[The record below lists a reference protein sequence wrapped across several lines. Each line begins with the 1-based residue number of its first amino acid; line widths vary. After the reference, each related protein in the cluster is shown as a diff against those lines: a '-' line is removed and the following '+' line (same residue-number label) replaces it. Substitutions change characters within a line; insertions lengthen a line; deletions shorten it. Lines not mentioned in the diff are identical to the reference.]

1 MSEQQPPT
9 GDPSYGGRTP
19 SGAMPDYGRSD
30 VPPPGD
36 TVTLGGG
43 AWNDPKG
50 DGRGRT
56 WWYVGGAA
64 VAVTALIAG
73 GTVFAATQ
81 LRAGHDAGSAA
92 ALPSDTLLYAGID
105 LDPNA
110 GQKIEAIKALRHFP
124 AFARGVK
131 IDPDADLRKLL
142 VEDELTSDGCSLDWG
157 SDVAPWLGNDIGA
170 ALVPGADA
178 GTPQP
183 VAVLAVKDEAAAK
196 RDLPKLLDCA
206 KLPHGLSIADG
217 WAVIAPSDR
226 AAKDVATAAKSDSLA
241 EDEYFKTWVD
251 RTGDPGVATYYASK
265 DAGTTLSELAG
276 RAVGTFESF
285 ESSGSGSVSAPPDA
299 DWSMTPPGNDGV
311 DGGSSS
317 DGVQFSYADVAPA
330 ASGDGI
336 CPRPAGPSAGSPG
349 NRLPDAFE
357 LEELKLE
364 ELKKELGRFQGGA
377 ATLRFASSGFEIESA
392 SGRSG
397 ATPSAGTAGLATLP
411 DDTALA
417 FGSTGGAYGSSWV
430 DNFTTSFA
438 LGFAQACG
446 STPAK
451 VLRDLTRITGL
462 TLPDDLRT
470 LAGQGLTFAA
480 SGSIDPEVLANS
492 TTPSDLAVGL
502 KLQGD
507 PEQIAGVLRKFSL
520 PGAQQVLGTTTG
532 DGVVA
537 VGPDPDYR
545 AELVKDGG
553 LGTSGTFTDVV
564 PHADKATS
572 AFYVSFD
579 SMRKLLASNA
589 LGVPADVRDNLD
601 HLRAF
606 GASSWVDGGVTH
618 GLVRLSTR

>member
-9 GDPSYGGRTP
+9 GDSSYGDRAP
-19 SGAMPDYGRSD
+19 SGAMPDYGRND
-30 VPPPGD
+30 VPLPPAD

-56 WWYVGGAA
+56 WWYAGGAA
-64 VAVTALIAG
+64 VAAIALIAG

-92 ALPSDTLLYAGID
+92 ALPSGTLLYAGID
-105 LDPNA
+105 LNPNA

-131 IDPDADLRKLL
+131 VDPDADLRKLF

-170 ALVPGADA
+170 ALVPGPDA
-178 GTPQP
+178 APPQP
-183 VAVLAVKDEAAAK
+183 VGVLAVKDEAAAK
-196 RDLPKLLDCA
+196 KNLPRLLDCA
-206 KLPHGLSIADG
+206 ELPHGLSIADG
-217 WAVIAPSDR
+217 WAVIAPNDTVAKGVAVSARRGSLSD
-226 AAKDVATAAKSDSLA
+226 DD
-241 EDEYFKTWVD
+241 DFKTWVD

-265 DAGTTLSELAG
+265 DAGATLAG
-276 RAVGTFESF
+276 SASQALGMIESV
-285 ESSGSGSVSAPPDA
+285 ESSGSAAAGAV
-299 DWSMTPPGNDGV
+299 PPGAD
-311 DGGSSS
+311 GSS
-317 DGVQFSYADVAPA
+317 GGRQFSYAQGAPA
-330 ASGDGI
+330 ASDSGA
-336 CPRPAGPSAGSPG
+336 CPRPAGPSAGPSGTDMPY
-349 NRLPDAFE
+349 ASQ
-357 LEELKLE
+357 LEK
-364 ELKKELGRFQGGA
+364 LKKELARFRGGA
-377 ATLRFASSGFEIESA
+377 ATLRFAGSGFEIESA
-392 SGRSG
+392 SGSSG
-397 ATPSAGTAGLATLP
+397 ATPSGGTAGVATLP
-411 DDTALA
+411 ADTAIA

-430 DNFTTSFA
+430 DGFTTGFA
-438 LGFAQACG
+438 LGFAQECG

-451 VLRDLTRITGL
+451 VLGDLTRLTGL
-462 TLPDDLRT
+462 TLPDDLHT

-507 PEQIAGVLRKFSL
+507 PEQIAGVLQKISL

-537 VGPDPDYR
+537 VGPDPGYR
-545 AELVKDGG
+545 AELVKGGG
-553 LGTSGTFTDVV
+553 LGTNGTFTDVV
-564 PHADKATS
+564 PHADKAIS

-579 SMRKLLASNA
+579 GMRKLLASNA